1 MNTKENRI
9 NNTFR
14 QHGYKL
20 TPQRR
25 AVIASIS
32 RSREHMT
39 PAEIHERLQTEHPGI
54 GLVTVYRTLE
64 ILDELGLICETRA
77 GGNCRSYMV
86 RSEAAHHH
94 HLICSECG
102 RVTDFTDCELG
113 ELEKRLTAKTRY
125 VITGHLLEFTGMCRD
140 CQRNQRRAKSTL
152 QHV

>member
-1 MNTKENRI
+1 MVTTENQI

-14 QHGYKL
+14 QRGYKL

-32 RSREHMT
+32 KSNEHLT
-39 PAEIHERLQTEHPGI
+39 PAEIHERLQAEHPGI

-77 GGNCRSYMV
+77 GGACRSYMV
-86 RSEAAHHH
+86 RSESAHHH

-102 RVTDFTDCELG
+102 SVVDFTDCELE
-113 ELEKRLTAKTRY
+113 ELEKQLTAKTRY
-125 VITGHLLEFTGMCRD
+125 AITGHLLEFTGVCRN
-140 CQRNQRRAKSTL
+140 CQRPRGETGSD
-152 QHV
+152 